1 MKDNEKGALIIE
13 ATFVF
18 PIMLFILL
26 FLIYMGN
33 MFYMRSQV
41 DTIATQAAI
50 EAAARCADP
59 MLAEVEKTGTVPKVV
74 NDVKPYH
81 SLFQDKSGLEAVQ
94 QETKKKL
101 DRLGTGFFAGMGI
114 KQCNV
119 ELKYENHIFYSTVTS
134 DIDYKI
140 QFPIRF
146 LGDDEPAILQ
156 MHSSSVVPVTDT
168 AEFIQNIDM
177 AVDYMDS
184 TGLSEKLNNMKDKVS
199 KFFKGN

>member
-1 MKDNEKGALIIE
+1 
-13 ATFVF
+13 
-18 PIMLFILL
+18 
-26 FLIYMGN
+26 MG
-33 MFYMRSQV
+33 V
-41 DTIATQAAI
+41 
-50 EAAARCADP
+50 
-59 MLAEVEKTGTVPKVV
+59 
-74 NDVKPYH
+74 
-81 SLFQDKSGLEAVQ
+81 
-94 QETKKKL
+94 
-101 DRLGTGFFAGMGI
+101 

-119 ELKYENHIFYSTVTS
+119 ELKYENHIFYSIVTS

-146 LGDDEPAILQ
+146 LGDDEPVILQ